1 MDDDPNSGHFKG
13 SISHRFCH
21 INKMTERRHFN
32 RIFKNS
38 IVIINETE
46 GFLIDLSEDGLG
58 ISVARKPS
66 EHKIKIKLIMDSTEF
81 LLTGEIIWE
90 GWNKKYSEL
99 TDIGIKL
106 IDPSSEYIN
115 FVKKLFS
122 DS

>member
-1 MDDDPNSGHFKG
+1 M
-13 SISHRFCH
+13 I
-21 INKMTERRHFN
+21 ERRNFN
-32 RIFKNS
+32 RIFQNS

-46 GFLIDLSEDGLG
+46 GFLIDLSENGLG

-66 EHKIKIKLIMDSTEF
+66 EQKIKIKLILDSTEF
-81 LLTGEIIWE
+81 LLTGEITWE

-106 IDPSSEYIN
+106 TDPPLEYVN